1 MVKSPKIFLKPETR
15 DLAVEQ
21 LTEFF
26 KEGRLVL
33 QDALVALEGMS
44 PVERGVQMQ
53 RISGIINDLEFG
65 TKRWVEKNIP
75 ISYKEGADFAVN
87 QMLRKNLKV
96 SVQKGFDSIH
106 RDAVQ
111 ALATATYDSMFGT
124 LEALRSRTQRTI
136 AQLNGIDVQDKLF
149 KDITKGETR
158 QRIKKVIKEEAKEK
172 GVVAFTDRGGKRW
185 DVERYSE
192 MVARTSRADVFNNAV
207 ANRALEN
214 GFDLVQVTRNSSSHV
229 ECAMWEGKVL
239 SLTGA
244 TPGYPTL
251 EDAKLTGIF
260 HPNCKHTY
268 TPLSMEE
275 AVTIP
280 R

>member
-1 MVKSPKIFLKPETR
+1 
-15 DLAVEQ
+15 
-21 LTEFF
+21 
-26 KEGRLVL
+26 
-33 QDALVALEGMS
+33 
-44 PVERGVQMQ
+44 
-53 RISGIINDLEFG
+53 
-65 TKRWVEKNIP
+65 
-75 ISYKEGADFAVN
+75 
-87 QMLRKNLKV
+87 
-96 SVQKGFDSIH
+96 
-106 RDAVQ
+106 
-111 ALATATYDSMFGT
+111 MFGT